1 MTAKRNFMSGCLLVQ
16 AGRVV
21 DLHVR
26 RTCGRLAWGIMI
38 AGVLAGT
45 SGKAEDV
52 EAWRMRFTQ
61 EIQPMLTQKCVDCHS
76 EDYASGEFDL
86 TQYMRPDQ
94 LIETID
100 VWERIAR
107 RVRNGE
113 MPPPDSEALTDDER
127 AALLGWVDKAPR
139 DESCRQLASDESQR
153 WYRGHVMSR
162 RLTRF
167 EYNHAIRDLIG
178 VDFGLAEMLPS
189 DGAGGE
195 GFDTTGDS
203 LFLSAIHFERYLS
216 AADRVAGSLLPQQGL
231 PESPDLVLASQ
242 RLLAPGQ
249 DGECEHSAAEAI
261 FLDLASRAFRREI
274 DADERAR
281 WMQWYRDA
289 RQRGDDHRAALRG
302 LVTAVLVSPHFLF
315 LVEVEPDEEG
325 VRALTGHE
333 LATRM
338 ALLIWSSLPDQAL
351 RDRADDGSLLDPSV
365 ARREVRRM
373 LADPRSRALGERF
386 ALQWLDLG
394 SLGSGR
400 RPDAERFPE
409 FDAAL
414 AEAMRGEVVEFVVG
428 VFRDDASLLSLLDS
442 DETYVNARLAQHYG
456 MPGEFDETFRRVSL
470 DGLPRGGLTTMAAV
484 LTNTSF
490 PHRTSPV
497 LRGGWLLER
506 ILGERVPPPPDDVPA
521 LEEEGQTLVARSLRE
536 RLEQHRQR
544 ADCATCHD
552 RIDPLGFGLENFDA
566 IGRWRTD
573 DAGVPIDASGRLPS
587 GEVFDGPDQLK
598 QILLAR
604 RDQFVQHLIRQ
615 MLGYALG
622 RPLNRFDQCVIDDT
636 LKALQRQDYRAG
648 LLIEEIVVSYP
659 FQHRFIK
666 K

>member
-1 MTAKRNFMSGCLLVQ
+1 MSGSPVLLRDRIANVLRWQ
-16 AGRVV
+16 DACGIARVILV
-21 DLHVR
+21 V
-26 RTCGRLAWGIMI
+26 
-38 AGVLAGT
+38 VLVTGA
-45 SGKAEDV
+45 SVNAQEA

-61 EIQPMLTQKCVDCHS
+61 EVQPMLAQKCVDCHS
-76 EDYASGEFDL
+76 EDDVSGEFDL
-86 TQYMRPDQ
+86 TKYMRPDQ
-94 LIETID
+94 LLETID

-113 MPPPDSEALTDDER
+113 MPPADSQPLTEDER
-127 AALLGWVDKAPR
+127 AAMLGWVDNAPR

-167 EYNHAIRDLIG
+167 EYNHAVRDLIG
-178 VDFGLAEMLPS
+178 VDFGLADMLPS

-203 LFLSAIHFERYLS
+203 LFLSAIHFERYLA
-216 AADRVAGSLLPQQGL
+216 AADRVAGSVLSEDINTQT
-231 PESPDLVLASQ
+231 PDLLVARQ

-249 DGECEHSAAEAI
+249 DCESEEAAAEAI
-261 FLDLASRAFRREI
+261 FVELASRAFRREVA
-274 DADERAR
+274 ADERDR

-289 RQRGDDHRAALRG
+289 RGRGEDHLAALRS
-302 LVTAVLVSPHFLF
+302 LVTAVFVSPHFLF

-325 VRALTGHE
+325 VRALTGDE

-338 ALLIWSSLPDQAL
+338 ALLIWSSLPDQTL
-351 RDRADDGSLLDPSV
+351 RERAEDGSLLDPGV

-386 ALQWLDLG
+386 AIQWLDLE
-394 SLGSGR
+394 SLGTGR

-409 FDAAL
+409 FDAEL
-414 AEAMRGEVVEFVVG
+414 AEAMRGEVIEFVVSL
-428 VFRDDASLLSLLDS
+428 FRDDASLLSLLDS
-442 DETYVNARLAQHYG
+442 NATYVNARLAEHYG
-456 MPGEFDETFRRVSL
+456 LSGEFDDTFRQVSL

-506 ILGERVPPPPDDVPA
+506 ILGERVPPPPADVPA
-521 LEEEGQTLVARSLRE
+521 LEEEGQTLVTRSLRE
-536 RLEQHRQR
+536 RLEQHRLR

-566 IGRWRTD
+566 IGRWRKD
-573 DAGVPIDASGRLPS
+573 DGGAAIDASGRLPS
-587 GEVFDGPDQLK
+587 GEVFDGPEELK

-604 RDQFVQHLIRQ
+604 RDQFVKHLIRQ

-636 LKALQRQDYRAG
+636 LKTLQRQDYRAG
-648 LLIEEIVVSYP
+648 LLIEEIIVSYP

>member
-1 MTAKRNFMSGCLLVQ
+1 MRARRCADLLVR
-16 AGRVV
+16 RVC
-21 DLHVR
+21 R
-26 RTCGRLAWGIMI
+26 SFPRLIVLV
-38 AGVLAGT
+38 GVLAGA
-45 SGKAEDV
+45 SGQAGEA
-52 EAWRMRFTQ
+52 EAWRMRFSE
-61 EIQPMLTQKCVDCHS
+61 EIQPMLTQKCLDCHS
-76 EDYASGEFDL
+76 ADYASGEFDL
-86 TQYMRPDQ
+86 SKFMRPER

-100 VWERIAR
+100 VWERVAR

-113 MPPPDSEALTDDER
+113 MPPTGSEALTDDER
-127 AALLGWVDKAPR
+127 AAMLKWVDNAPR
-139 DESCRQLASDESQR
+139 DEDCRQLASDESMR

-167 EYNHAIRDLIG
+167 EYDHAIRDLIG
-178 VDFGLAEMLPS
+178 VDFGLAATLPS

-203 LFLSAIHFERYLS
+203 LFLSAIHIERYLA
-216 AADRVAGSLLPQQGL
+216 AADRIAGSLLPKDAE
-231 PESPDLVLASQ
+231 PTSRDLMLARQ
-242 RLLAPGQ
+242 RLLAPGEDRESEQ
-249 DGECEHSAAEAI
+249 AAAEAI

-274 DADERAR
+274 DTDERER
-281 WMQWYRDA
+281 WMQWYHDA
-289 RQRGDDHRAALRG
+289 RQRGDDHLAALRS

-333 LATRM
+333 LATRI

-351 RDRADDGSLLDPSV
+351 RDRAEDGSLLEPGV
-365 ARREVRRM
+365 ARSEVRRM

-386 ALQWLDLG
+386 AIQWLDLG

-409 FDAAL
+409 FDADL
-414 AEAMRGEVVEFVVG
+414 AEAMQDEVIEFVVS

-442 DETYVNARLAQHYG
+442 DETFVNARLAEHYG
-456 MPGEFDETFRRVSL
+456 LAGEFDDRFRRVSL
-470 DGLPRGGLTTMAAV
+470 DGSPRGGLTTMAAV

-506 ILGERVPPPPDDVPA
+506 ILGERVPPPPADVPE
-521 LEEEGQTLVARSLRE
+521 LEEEGQALVARSLRE

-573 DAGVPIDASGRLPS
+573 DGGVAIDASGRLPS
-587 GEVFDGPDQLK
+587 GEVFDGPEELK
-598 QILLAR
+598 QILLSR
-604 RDQFVQHLIRQ
+604 RDQFVQHLIRK

-636 LKALQRQDYRAG
+636 LKALRRQDYRAS